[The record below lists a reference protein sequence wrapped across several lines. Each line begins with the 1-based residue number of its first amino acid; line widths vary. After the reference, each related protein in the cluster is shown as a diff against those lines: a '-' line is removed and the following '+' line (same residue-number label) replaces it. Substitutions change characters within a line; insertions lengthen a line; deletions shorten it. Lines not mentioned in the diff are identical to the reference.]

1 MNGINQTRLHQQR
14 VLDKQTIGLRLR
26 AARKAAGLTLA
37 VLAKRINISVG
48 TLSSAELGTIV
59 MTHTLD
65 YHVKLICQE
74 LHIDIRQIME

>member
-1 MNGINQTRLHQQR
+1 MGGIDQTRLHQQR

-26 AARKAAGLTLA
+26 SARKTAGLTMA
-37 VLAKRINISVG
+37 GLAKRINISVA
-48 TLSSAELGTIV
+48 TLASAELGTIV

-74 LHIDIRQIME
+74 LKIDIRSIMD